1 MSTDIS
7 IRVPKEMATP
17 AEFAEWE
24 GISRGSVYQKIHHG
38 QLAKYMVKKEK
49 NKGRVSLRYLMY
61 KTDQVRESPVIP
73 TSASLLVSKFN
84 YENFLRG

>member
-38 QLAKYMVKKEK
+38 KLDKYMLKKEK

-61 KTDQVRESPVIP
+61 KTDQVRES
-73 TSASLLVSKFN
+73 L
-84 YENFLRG
+84 GH

>member
-49 NKGRVSLRYLMY
+49 NKRTCKPAVPDVQNRPGS
-61 KTDQVRESPVIP
+61 
-73 TSASLLVSKFN
+73 
-84 YENFLRG
+84 

>member
-38 QLAKYMVKKEK
+38 QLAKYMVKKDK
-49 NKGRVSLRYLMY
+49 NKGRVSLRYLM
-61 KTDQVRESPVIP
+61 SLLVIP
-73 TSASLLVSKFN
+73 TSASLLVSKFD
-84 YENFLRG
+84 YENFLRGSHV

>member
-38 QLAKYMVKKEK
+38 YLSKYMVKKDK

-61 KTDQVRESPVIP
+61 KTDQVRESLGH
-73 TSASLLVSKFN
+73 S
-84 YENFLRG
+84 NFRIIVGL

>member
-24 GISRGSVYQKIHHG
+24 GISRSSVYQKIHHG

-61 KTDQVRESPVIP
+61 KTDQVRESLGHSNFRVI
-73 TSASLLVSKFN
+73 V
-84 YENFLRG
+84 G

>member
-49 NKGRVSLRYLMY
+49 KQRSCKPALPDVQNRPGS
-61 KTDQVRESPVIP
+61 
-73 TSASLLVSKFN
+73 
-84 YENFLRG
+84 

>member
-38 QLAKYMVKKEK
+38 QLAKHMVKKEK

-61 KTDQVRESPVIP
+61 KTDQVRESLGHSNFRVI
-73 TSASLLVSKFN
+73 V
-84 YENFLRG
+84 G

>member
-7 IRVPKEMATP
+7 IRVPKEFATP

-38 QLAKYMVKKEK
+38 KLAKYLVPKVK
-49 NKGRVSLRYLMY
+49 NKDHVRLRYLMY
-61 KTDQVRESPVIP
+61 KIDQARESLGHSNFKIMVGLQV
-73 TSASLLVSKFN
+73 SL
-84 YENFLRG
+84 

>member
-38 QLAKYMVKKEK
+38 QLANYMVKKDK

-61 KTDQVRESPVIP
+61 KADQVRESLGH
-73 TSASLLVSKFN
+73 S
-84 YENFLRG
+84 NFRIIVGQ

>member
-38 QLAKYMVKKEK
+38 QLAKYMVKKVQ
-49 NKGRVSLRYLMY
+49 NRSG
-61 KTDQVRESPVIP
+61 P
-73 TSASLLVSKFN
+73 
-84 YENFLRG
+84 

>member
-24 GISRGSVYQKIHHG
+24 GISRGSVYLKIHHG

-61 KTDQVRESPVIP
+61 KTDQVRESLGHSNFRVI
-73 TSASLLVSKFN
+73 V
-84 YENFLRG
+84 G